1 MQAMDPND
9 IHILLVE
16 DDIVDVRA
24 IQRSFKR
31 EKLSNPVSV
40 ARDGLEG
47 LALLRGSTQA
57 PAIPRPFLI
66 LLDLSMPRMNGI
78 EFLAELRADPKLKD
92 AIVFVLTT
100 SRAKQDKSA
109 AYDKNVAGYIVKGD
123 IGQGFGS
130 LATMLDHYWTLV
142 ELPS

>member
-1 MQAMDPND
+1 MEPNN
-9 IHILLVE
+9 IHILLIE

-31 EKLSNPVSV
+31 EKLPNPMSV

-47 LALLRGSTQA
+47 LALLRGSPPA
-57 PAIPRPFLI
+57 PTIPRPFLI
-66 LLDLSMPRMNGI
+66 LLDLCMPRMNGI

-100 SRAKQDKSA
+100 SRAERDKSA

-123 IGQGFGS
+123 IGQGFSS
-130 LATMLDHYWTLV
+130 LATMLDHYWALV
-142 ELPS
+142 ELPT